1 MGRLLFIQKPKS
13 LAGKDFTEVLQQ
25 KQCPFLLF
33 YSEKLRALTCFQ
45 KNSLLAF
52 TRIYKLSKNNLS
64 DVA

>member
-33 YSEKLRALTCFQ
+33 YTEKLRALTCFQ
-45 KNSLLAF
+45 KILC
-52 TRIYKLSKNNLS
+52 
-64 DVA
+64 